1 MKQDPFFEFEK
12 MGVYAYVLVMAKQP
26 HNCVYNVRNRGF
38 ALACSPNVP
47 ETDWSSDLTQ
57 ICITTRA
64 HVLNKRVCIH
74 GINNGPQPE
83 T

>member
-38 ALACSPNVP
+38 ALACSPNVS

-57 ICITTRA
+57 ICITSRT

-74 GINNGPQPE
+74 GINNGPQSE